1 VRGVSNNYCP
11 PVQQHLKCVV
21 YDRIPKYI
29 NDLCTA
35 LENYSWAGL
44 LKAIQFSTTD
54 VDTAFE
60 EFNSILRYFMKIYI
74 QQHTV
79 CIKLKDIL
87 LW

>member
-11 PVQQHLKCVV
+11 PVQQHLKFVV

-29 NDLCTA
+29 NNLCTV

-60 EFNSILRYFMKIYI
+60 EFNSI
-74 QQHTV
+74 
-79 CIKLKDIL
+79 
-87 LW
+87 